1 MTFSREIVSSWLQRI
16 NVHRSAPALFFCFD
30 RVVIFICTSLSA
42 EITAHVL
49 GVWKSSLPRSGK
61 EQEEAVWMDGVSRE
75 LSMGVEAVGLV
86 VSLGAWWR
94 SVRVSAH
101 SQTLLDVLG
110 LVAQDAL
117 PEDAG
122 VVWWEFGAGS
132 EVWAFSSAEEPVL
145 DGFVTVLAVLQ
156 KILLLSRL
164 VDVSLFILNYS

>member
-49 GVWKSSLPRSGK
+49 GVWKSSLPRSGE
-61 EQEEAVWMDGVSRE
+61 EQEAAVGMHSVSRE
-75 LSMGVEAVGLV
+75 LSVGAEAVGLV
-86 VSLGAWWR
+86 VSMGAWWR

-110 LVAQDAL
+110 LVAQGAL
-117 PEDAG
+117 PGALRMLMWFG
-122 VVWWEFGAGS
+122 GNLVLVARCGHPVVQRSQFWMGLWLHWQSLKWSCCCPGLLM
-132 EVWAFSSAEEPVL
+132 SAY
-145 DGFVTVLAVLQ
+145 
-156 KILLLSRL
+156 
-164 VDVSLFILNYS
+164 LF